1 MIGLIAVTGG
11 GRAAAQRLA
20 DAWPGQT
27 RRYDGPARQALP
39 RAWAQCDGLVCFLA
53 VGATVRLIA
62 PLLDSK
68 WTDPA
73 VVCVDESAR
82 RAVAVVG
89 GHAAGANA
97 LAARVAAVFG
107 ADAVITTATDAENL
121 PGLDSLGW
129 PTEGAI
135 GTVSR
140 ALLDGERVRLESAH
154 TWPLPPLPDTV
165 GEVGEY
171 RILITDRVGTP
182 DSRTAVVRPPS
193 LVIGVHAA
201 PGAAAEDV
209 LRLADNALGEAG
221 LSPASVTALAAVLDG
236 DAADAGPA
244 ITEAAQQRGWP
255 VRAYLA
261 SGLAARGAGRDLAAR
276 DRAGRDLAGRDL
288 AGLPRP
294 ARTAGRG
301 AAGSGSRRRR
311 LAALDATLRPPEAAA
326 LAAADELVV
335 PERSAEGTSV
345 AVARIR
351 PRGRIALIGT
361 GPGAPD
367 LLTPRALA
375 ELRRASV
382 LAGLGQSLD
391 QVGDLL
397 RPGTRILPGAG
408 DAAACSQEA
417 IRLARLGQA
426 VAITFPADP
435 GMHEVAGLVL
445 SLAGDDID
453 VVEVPGI
460 TAPLAAS
467 AVLGAPLGGSNA
479 VISPSEHTSWAVTE
493 AQVRAAAEAGFVL
506 TVCLPPGKSDEP
518 RLDMVLAVL
527 RQYRAAG
534 TPVAVVR
541 DAHRADQQIF
551 LSTLGA
557 LEPSQAGEHS
567 IIIVG
572 TASTRVVAGRMI
584 TLDDG

>member
-107 ADAVITTATDAENL
+107 ADAVITTATDAVSL
-121 PGLDSLGW
+121 PGLDALGW

-171 RILITDRVGTP
+171 RILITDRATTP
-182 DSRTAVVRPPS
+182 DPRTAIVRPPS

-221 LSPASVTALAAVLDG
+221 LSAASVTALAVVLD
-236 DAADAGPA
+236 DAALDAGPA
-244 ITEAAQQRGWP
+244 ITGAARERGWP
-255 VRAYLA
+255 VRSYP
-261 SGLAARGAGRDLAAR
+261 AR
-276 DRAGRDLAGRDL
+276 D
-288 AGLPRP
+288 
-294 ARTAGRG
+294 T
-301 AAGSGSRRRR
+301 RRNG
-311 LAALDATLRPPEAAA
+311 PEAAA
-326 LAAADELVV
+326 LAAADELAV
-335 PERSAEGTSV
+335 PERTAEGASV

-351 PRGRIALIGT
+351 PRGRVALIGT

-375 ELRRASV
+375 ELRRAAV
-382 LAGLGQSLD
+382 LAGLGRSLD
-391 QVGDLL
+391 QVRDLL

-408 DAAACSQEA
+408 DAAACSMEA
-417 IRLARLGQA
+417 IRQARLGHA

-435 GMHEVAGLVL
+435 GLHELAAQVL
-445 SLAGDDID
+445 SRAGDDID

-506 TVCLPPGKSDEP
+506 TVCLPPGKADEP

-527 RQYRAAG
+527 RQYRAAD
-534 TPVAVVR
+534 TPVAVVS
-541 DAHRADQQIF
+541 DAHRAGQRVF
-551 LSTLGA
+551 LSTLGE
-557 LEPSQAGEHS
+557 LEPGRADEHS
-567 IIIVG
+567 VIIVG
-572 TASTRVVAGRMI
+572 TASTRVIAGRMI
-584 TLDDG
+584 TLDDA

>member
-27 RRYDGPARQALP
+27 RRYDGPTRQALP
-39 RAWAQCDGLVCFLA
+39 RAWAECDGLVCFLA

-171 RILITDRVGTP
+171 RILITDRAGTP
-182 DSRTAVVRPPS
+182 DPRTAVVRPPS

-236 DAADAGPA
+236 DAPDAGPA
-244 ITEAAQQRGWP
+244 ITEAAQQRGWA
-255 VRAYLA
+255 VLAYPA
-261 SGLAARGAGRDLAAR
+261 SGLAARGA
-276 DRAGRDLAGRDL
+276 AGRDPAGRAA
-288 AGLPRP
+288 AGI
-294 ARTAGRG
+294 RTAGRP
-301 AAGSGSRRRR
+301 AAGSGARRHQP
-311 LAALDATLRPPEAAA
+311 AALGTALRPPEAAA

-335 PERSAEGTSV
+335 PERGVEGASV
-345 AVARIR
+345 AVAQIR

-361 GPGAPD
+361 GPGPPD

-382 LAGLGQSLD
+382 LAGLGRSLD

-417 IRLARLGQA
+417 IRQARLGHA

-453 VVEVPGI
+453 VVQVPGV
-460 TAPLAAS
+460 TAALAAS
-467 AVLGAPLGGSNA
+467 AVLGSPLGGSNA
-479 VISPSEHTSWAVTE
+479 VISPGEHTSWAVTE

-506 TVCLPPGKSDEP
+506 TVCLPAGKADEP
-518 RLDMVLAVL
+518 RLDMVLGVL

-541 DAHRADQQIF
+541 DAHRADQQVF

-557 LEPSQAGEHS
+557 LEPCQASEHS
-567 IIIVG
+567 VIIVG

>member
-39 RAWAQCDGLVCFLA
+39 QAWAQCDGLVCFLA

-97 LAARVAAVFG
+97 LTARVAAVFG
-107 ADAVITTATDAENL
+107 ADAVITTATDAVSL
-121 PGLDSLGW
+121 PGLDLLGW

-140 ALLDGERVRLESAH
+140 ALLDGERVRLESAY

-171 RILITDRVGTP
+171 RILITDRISP
-182 DSRTAVVRPPS
+182 ADSRTAIVRPPS
-193 LVIGVHAA
+193 LVIGVQAA
-201 PGAAAEDV
+201 PGAAADDV
-209 LRLADNALGEAG
+209 LRLADSALGEAG
-221 LSPASVTALAAVLDG
+221 LSAASVTALATVRAG
-236 DAADAGPA
+236 DTPDAGPA
-244 ITEAAQQRGWP
+244 ITEAARERGWP
-255 VRAYLA
+255 VRGYPA
-261 SGLAARGAGRDLAAR
+261 SQLTAQ
-276 DRAGRDLAGRDL
+276 RA
-288 AGLPRP
+288 
-294 ARTAGRG
+294 
-301 AAGSGSRRRR
+301 AAGSGRAGAGRGRAGSGRPGSGRAGAGRAGAGRAGPRRR
-311 LAALDATLRPPEAAA
+311 AAAAQTGPLSQPEAAA
-326 LAAADELVV
+326 LAAAHELVV
-335 PERSAEGTSV
+335 PERAGEGASV

-382 LAGLGQSLD
+382 LAGLGRSLD
-391 QVGDLL
+391 QVSELV
-397 RPGTRILPGAG
+397 RPGTQILPGAG
-408 DAAACSQEA
+408 DGTACSREA
-417 IRLARLGQA
+417 IRQARLGRA

-435 GMHEVAGLVL
+435 GMHELAGLVL
-445 SLAGDDID
+445 SLAGSDID

-460 TAPLAAS
+460 TAAHAAS
-467 AVLGAPLGGSNA
+467 AVLGAPLGRSNA
-479 VISPSEHTSWAVTE
+479 VISPGEHTSWAVTE

-506 TVCLPPGKSDEP
+506 TVCLPPGKVDEP

-527 RQYRAAG
+527 RQYRAAD

-541 DAHRADQQIF
+541 DAHGAEQRIF
-551 LSTLGA
+551 LGTLGA
-557 LEPSQAGEHS
+557 LEPTQADEYS
-567 IIIVG
+567 VIIVG
-572 TASTRVVAGRMI
+572 SPSTRVVAGRMV
-584 TLDDG
+584 TLDGDG

>member
-1 MIGLIAVTGG
+1 VPVIGLIAVTGG

-27 RRYDGPARQALP
+27 RCYDGPARQALP

-171 RILITDRVGTP
+171 RILITDRTGP
-182 DSRTAVVRPPS
+182 ADPRTAVVRPPS
-193 LVIGVHAA
+193 LVIGVHVA

-209 LRLADNALGEAG
+209 LRLADNALGEAR
-221 LSPASVTALAAVLDG
+221 LSPASVTALAAALDG
-236 DAADAGPA
+236 DEPGAGPA
-244 ITEAAQQRGWP
+244 ISEAAQQRGWP

-261 SGLAARGAGRDLAAR
+261 SGLAMHATAGPAPGRAGAGRAGAGAR
-276 DRAGRDLAGRDL
+276 A
-288 AGLPRP
+288 
-294 ARTAGRG
+294 AGRG
-301 AAGSGSRRRR
+301 AAGSGIRRRR
-311 LAALDATLRPPEAAA
+311 PAARDARLRPPEAAA

-335 PERSAEGTSV
+335 PERSADGASV

-361 GPGAPD
+361 GPGPAD

-382 LAGLGQSLD
+382 LAGLGRSLD
-391 QVGDLL
+391 QVGNLL

-417 IRLARLGQA
+417 IRQARLGHA

-435 GMHEVAGLVL
+435 GLYEVAGLAL
-445 SLAGDDID
+445 SLAGEDID

-467 AVLGAPLGGSNA
+467 AVLGAPLGGSSA
-479 VISPSEHTSWAVTE
+479 VISPGEHTSWAVTE

-506 TVCLPPGKSDEP
+506 TVCLPPGKADES

-527 RQYRAAG
+527 RQYRAPG
-534 TPVAVVR
+534 TPVAVVC
-541 DAHRADQQIF
+541 DAHRADQQVF

>member
-27 RRYDGPARQALP
+27 RRYDGPTRQALP
-39 RAWAQCDGLVCFLA
+39 RAWAECDGLVCFLA

-171 RILITDRVGTP
+171 RILITDRAGPP
-182 DSRTAVVRPPS
+182 DPRTAVVRPPS

-236 DAADAGPA
+236 DAPDAGPA
-244 ITEAAQQRGWP
+244 ITGAAQQRGWA
-255 VRAYLA
+255 VLAYPA
-261 SGLAARGAGRDLAAR
+261 SGLAARGA
-276 DRAGRDLAGRDL
+276 AGRDPAGRAA
-288 AGLPRP
+288 AGT
-294 ARTAGRG
+294 RTAGRA
-301 AAGSGSRRRR
+301 AAGTGARRHRQ
-311 LAALDATLRPPEAAA
+311 AALDTALRPPEAAA

-335 PERSAEGTSV
+335 PERGAEGASV
-345 AVARIR
+345 AVAQIR

-361 GPGAPD
+361 GPGPPD

-382 LAGLGQSLD
+382 LAGLGRSLD

-417 IRLARLGQA
+417 IRQARLGHA

-453 VVEVPGI
+453 VVQVPGV
-460 TAPLAAS
+460 TAALAAS
-467 AVLGAPLGGSNA
+467 AVLGSPLGGSNA
-479 VISPSEHTSWAVTE
+479 VISPGEHTSWAVTE

-506 TVCLPPGKSDEP
+506 TVCLPAGKADEP
-518 RLDMVLAVL
+518 RLDMVLGVL
-527 RQYRAAG
+527 RQYRAAA

-541 DAHRADQQIF
+541 DAHRADQQVF

-557 LEPSQAGEHS
+557 LEPCQASEHS
-567 IIIVG
+567 VIIVG